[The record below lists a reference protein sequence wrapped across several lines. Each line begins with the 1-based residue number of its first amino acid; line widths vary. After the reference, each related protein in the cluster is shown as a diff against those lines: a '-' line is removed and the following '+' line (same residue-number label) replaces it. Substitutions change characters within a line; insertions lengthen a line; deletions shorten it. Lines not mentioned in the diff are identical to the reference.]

1 MEMNN
6 YEIINKTDYKI
17 DMDTLNK
24 TLDIALKEENVS
36 NAYFNIIF
44 INNDE
49 IHKINKEYRN
59 IDRETDVIS
68 FALEDDSTYPNLDIR
83 VLGDIY
89 ISVDRIK
96 SQALEYGHSEVRET
110 CFLAVHGLLHLL
122 GYDHTKSLEDEKIMF
137 EKQDIILDKAGVK
150 R

>member
-1 MEMNN
+1 MVEYINN
-6 YEIINKTDYKI
+6 TSYEVDY
-17 DMDTLNK
+17 DTLK
-24 TLDIALKEENVS
+24 KVIDIALKEEKVK

-44 INNDE
+44 IDNEE

-59 IDRETDVIS
+59 IDKETDVIS
-68 FALEDDSTYPNLDIR
+68 FALEDDDTYPDMGFR
-83 VLGDIY
+83 MLGDIY

-96 SQALEYGHSEVRET
+96 SQAKDYGHSELREM

-137 EKQDIILDKAGVK
+137 GKQDIILEKAGIK

>member
-24 TLDIALKEENVS
+24 TLDIALEEENVS

-68 FALEDDSTYPNLDIR
+68 FALEDDSTYPDLDIR

-137 EKQDIILDKAGVK
+137 GKQDIILDKAGVK

>member
-1 MEMNN
+1 MVEYINN
-6 YEIINKTDYKI
+6 TSYEVDLE
-17 DMDTLNK
+17 TLK
-24 TLDIALKEENVS
+24 KVIDIALKEEKVK

-44 INNDE
+44 INNEE
-49 IHKINKEYRN
+49 IHKINKQYRN
-59 IDRETDVIS
+59 IDKETDVIS
-68 FALEDDSTYPNLDIR
+68 FALEDDSTYPALDFR
-83 VLGDIY
+83 MLGDIY

-96 SQALEYGHSEVRET
+96 SQALDYGHSELRET

-137 EKQDIILDKAGVK
+137 EKQDIILEKAGVK

>member
-1 MEMNN
+1 MNN
-6 YEIINKTDYKI
+6 FEIINKTDYKV
-17 DMDTLNK
+17 DLDTLNK
-24 TLDIALKEENVS
+24 VLNIALEEEKVS

-49 IHKINKEYRN
+49 IHEINKEYRD

-68 FALEDDSTYPNLDIR
+68 FALEDDNTYPDMGIR

-89 ISVDRIK
+89 ISVDRIIK
-96 SQALEYGHSEVRET
+96 QANDYGHSEVRET

-122 GYDHTKSLEDEKIMF
+122 GYDHTKSIEDEKIMF

>member
-1 MEMNN
+1 MVEYINN
-6 YEIINKTDYKI
+6 TSYEVDYE
-17 DMDTLNK
+17 TLK
-24 TLDIALKEENVS
+24 KVIDIALKEEKVK

-44 INNDE
+44 INNEE

-59 IDRETDVIS
+59 IDKETDVIS
-68 FALEDDSTYPNLDIR
+68 FALEDDDTYPDMGFR
-83 VLGDIY
+83 MLGDIY

-96 SQALEYGHSEVRET
+96 SQAKDYGHSELREM

-137 EKQDIILDKAGVK
+137 GKQDIILEKAGIK

>member
-1 MEMNN
+1 MVEYINN
-6 YEIINKTDYKI
+6 TSYEVDLE
-17 DMDTLNK
+17 TLK
-24 TLDIALKEENVS
+24 KVIDIALKEEKVK

-44 INNDE
+44 VDNNE

-59 IDRETDVIS
+59 IDKETDVIS
-68 FALEDDSTYPNLDIR
+68 FALEDDDTYPDMGFR
-83 VLGDIY
+83 MLGDIY

-96 SQALEYGHSEVRET
+96 SQALDYGHSELREM

-137 EKQDIILDKAGVK
+137 GKQDIILEKAGI
-150 R
+150 RR

>member
-1 MEMNN
+1 MVEYINN
-6 YEIINKTDYKI
+6 TSYEVDL
-17 DMDTLNK
+17 DTLK
-24 TLDIALKEENVS
+24 KVIDIALKEEKVE

-44 INNDE
+44 IDNEE
-49 IHKINKEYRN
+49 IHKINKQYRN

-68 FALEDDSTYPNLDIR
+68 FALEDDSTYPTLDFR
-83 VLGDIY
+83 MLGDIY

-96 SQALEYGHSEVRET
+96 SQAKDYGHSEVRET

-122 GYDHTKSLEDEKIMF
+122 GYDHTKSEEDEKIMF
-137 EKQDIILDKAGVK
+137 EKQDIILNKAGVK

>member
-1 MEMNN
+1 MVEYINN
-6 YEIINKTDYKI
+6 TNYNVDYE
-17 DMDTLNK
+17 TLK
-24 TLDIALKEENVS
+24 KVIDIALKEEKVK

-44 INNDE
+44 VNNDE

-59 IDRETDVIS
+59 IDKETDVIS
-68 FALEDDSTYPNLDIR
+68 FALEDDDTYPDMGFR
-83 VLGDIY
+83 MLGDIY

-96 SQALEYGHSEVRET
+96 SQALDYGHSELREM

-137 EKQDIILDKAGVK
+137 GKQDIILEKAGI
-150 R
+150 RR